1 MANTSN
7 NIRAHNKNNN
17 YKQLGKKHN
26 TVLDNSINSKVRKY
40 SIRKRN
46 TTVNQKLRDPLI
58 DTDTSFE
65 SNDFFANKY
74 SSSSEWK
81 LASSSDNSPFKI
93 TKRYTSTVLK
103 KYTKKR

>member
-1 MANTSN
+1 M
-7 NIRAHNKNNN
+7 
-17 YKQLGKKHN
+17 GKKHN

-46 TTVNQKLRDPLI
+46 TMVNQNLKDPLI

-65 SNDFFANKY
+65 SNDSFANRY
-74 SSSSEWK
+74 SSSLELK
-81 LASSSDNSPFKI
+81 IASASHNSPFKI

-103 KYTKKR
+103 KYTKIR